1 MRRNVGGIERP
12 LRMIVEAALLAIAAF
27 TSLPMGWMIALFV
40 LGVVA
45 LATSVIG
52 FCPAWSLMGIN
63 TCEVETTTKRAA

>member
-12 LRMIVEAALLAIAAF
+12 LRGIVGAALLAIAAF

-40 LGVVA
+40 FGVVA
-45 LATSVIG
+45 
-52 FCPAWSLMGIN
+52 WSLLGIN